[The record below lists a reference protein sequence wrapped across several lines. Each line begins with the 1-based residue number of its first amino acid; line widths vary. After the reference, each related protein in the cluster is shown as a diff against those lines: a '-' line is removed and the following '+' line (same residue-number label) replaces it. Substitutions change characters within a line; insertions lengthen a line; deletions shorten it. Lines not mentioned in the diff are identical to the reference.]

1 MCTYCMIGDWQF
13 RRNPPFD
20 AEPYY
25 PQIPQPITPLP
36 QMPSWKPWD
45 VSELKEF
52 KDLLERVKKLEDALG
67 CPCEPNKADYIGIL
81 KQRIEELEK
90 KQEAAK
96 REGA

>member
-13 RRNPPFD
+13 RRNPPFWPETPD
-20 AEPYY
+20 PL
-25 PQIPQPITPLP
+25 IP
-36 QMPSWKPWD
+36 MPSYPPPNWQPWGLEE
-45 VSELKEF
+45 VKEF

-90 KQEAAK
+90 RQEAAK

>member
-13 RRNPPFD
+13 RHDPPF
-20 AEPYY
+20 Y
-25 PQIPQPITPLP
+25 PAPSPLVPAPIIPPAQIV
-36 QMPSWKPWD
+36 PWGL
-45 VSELKEF
+45 ERTKEF
-52 KDLLERVKKLEDALG
+52 LDLLERVKRLEDAQG